1 MTARSAGRVLVAAIF
16 AALLLLPSSASAR
29 LVGEFNAR
37 VKGFHPGSGSYTV
50 VAGARIFDTT
60 GLPAPA
66 LAEASVSF
74 PAGARLRKRFLRSH
88 YYCDPAL
95 LQREPDPRLCPRARF
110 ATGKIVLDAR
120 PDVVD
125 SLSANIRLYLGKA
138 QRPGDIASVVALVV
152 PNEQSPAYAFQVLE
166 GRLLPAAG
174 RRFGYRLVLPTKI
187 KPLLPTVTLTLA
199 EIRLDIRGLRARV
212 HGRPVFWSTAPR
224 CPRGRKVSF
233 GARYRFEGAVPTI
246 VRRRS
251 ISCTRLLRNPSGT
264 GRGDI
269 PGTS

>member
-1 MTARSAGRVLVAAIF
+1 MVL
-16 AALLLLPSSASAR
+16 AALSPAVAHAK

-37 VKGFHPGSGSYTV
+37 VTGFAPRSGAYTV
-50 VAGARIFDTT
+50 VAGAHIYDTT

-66 LAEASVSF
+66 LAEAAVSF

-95 LQREPDPRLCPRARF
+95 LERKPDPRLCPRARF
-110 ATGKIVLDAR
+110 ATGQIVLDAR
-120 PDVVD
+120 PQVVET
-125 SLSANIRLYLGKA
+125 LSANIRLYLGKPV
-138 QRPGDIASVVALVV
+138 RPGDIASVVALVV
-152 PNEQSPAYAFQVLE
+152 PNQLSPAYAFQVLQ
-166 GRLLPAAG
+166 GRLVPAG
-174 RRFGYRLVLPTKI
+174 RGRFGYQLVLPTHI

-199 EIRLDIRGLRARV
+199 EIHLNIQGLRARV
-212 HGRPVFWSTAPR
+212 NGRTVFWSTEPD
-224 CPRGRKVSF
+224 CPRGRHVWF
-233 GARYRFEGAVPTI
+233 GARYRFDGAIPTI

>member
-1 MTARSAGRVLVAAIF
+1 MVAA
-16 AALLLLPSSASAR
+16 
-29 LVGEFNAR
+29 LVPAVADAQLIGEFQAR
-37 VKGFHPGSGSYTV
+37 VKGFQPRSGSYTV

-66 LAEASVSF
+66 LSEASVSF
-74 PAGARLRKRFLRSH
+74 PAGAHLRKRFLRRH

-95 LQREPDPRLCPRARF
+95 LERHPDPKLCPRARF
-110 ATGKIVLDAR
+110 ATGRIVLDAR
-120 PDVVD
+120 PEVVE
-125 SLSANIRLYLGKA
+125 SLSANIRLYLGKPA
-138 QRPGDIASVVALVV
+138 APGDIASVVALVV
-152 PNEQSPAYAFQVLE
+152 PNEQSPAYAYQVLQ
-166 GRLLPAAG
+166 GRLVKAHAG
-174 RRFGYRLVLPTKI
+174 PFGYRLVLPARI

-199 EIRLDIRGLRARV
+199 EMHLNIRGLHETV
-212 HGRPVFWSTAPR
+212 KGRKIFWTTAPR
-224 CPRGRKVSF
+224 CPRGRRVWF

-264 GRGDI
+264 GRGEI